1 MVNGLFLQPIAF
13 MWKQFLI
20 LVVLVNYSRFKK
32 IAQILMFFGLT
43 SKKELLHSPSAL
55 NHARLKND

>member
-32 IAQILMFFGLT
+32 NCTDIDVFWINL
-43 SKKELLHSPSAL
+43 
-55 NHARLKND
+55 

>member
-32 IAQILMFFGLT
+32 TAQILMFFGLT
-43 SKKELLHSPSAL
+43 SEKGIIT
-55 NHARLKND
+55 